1 MKEKQFN
8 NIIGA
13 NKIYSPKNLTLLLL
27 LITALG
33 IGISQVSIFVGFSA
47 IIAPLI
53 MLYIS
58 SVFQKPNLV
67 FYSALI
73 MAFVAL
79 GLTKYYPAPLGLSI
93 DFLLLIG
100 WICVFFNK
108 KEINWSNLNNGYC
121 YAVLLWF
128 GWVCF
133 EIINPE
139 AKSILAWFFAMR
151 GIGLYS
157 LLTIPL
163 CFIIFNKSKHQEK
176 FINIWFTIAILG
188 TLWGCRQL
196 YFGLNGAEN
205 AWLAEGNSS
214 THILHG
220 KLRVFSFFSDAGQF
234 GASQAHTF
242 LVATVLTLGPYNKK
256 RKFFYSIT
264 AICTFW
270 GMMISGTRG
279 AIIIPVIGFLI
290 YAIMTKKIK
299 ILFLGILIGLS
310 VFAFLKYTYILQS
323 NYQVAR
329 MRTALNPNNASFNV
343 RIENQKKLY
352 SYLKPRPI
360 GGGIGSAGYWG
371 LRFSP
376 NTFLA
381 RTPTD
386 SWYVQIWAENGIV
399 GLFLYVCM
407 LIYFLIKGFITIWKL
422 QDPSYKQIAVA
433 FYAGFLGIIFA
444 SYGNKVLG
452 QMPTGILI
460 YISIAFIHL
469 STKFEKQTNQ
479 LKNGLM
485 DT

>member
-8 NIIGA
+8 SRIGG
-13 NKIYSPKNLTLLLL
+13 NKIYTPRNLTLLLL

-33 IGISQVSIFVGFSA
+33 IGISQLGVFIGFTAIVAPILIFYVA
-47 IIAPLI
+47 N
-53 MLYIS
+53 
-58 SVFQKPNLV
+58 VFKKPKV
-67 FYSALI
+67 IFYSALI
-73 MAFVAL
+73 MAFIAL
-79 GLTKYYPAPLGLSI
+79 GLTKYYTAPLGLSI
-93 DFLLLIG
+93 DFLLITG
-100 WICVFFNK
+100 WLCVFFSSK
-108 KEINWSNLNNGYC
+108 KIIWSNLNNGYC
-121 YAVLLWF
+121 YAVVLWF
-128 GWVCF
+128 AWVCF
-133 EIINPE
+133 EIVNPE

-151 GIGLYS
+151 GIGLYC

-163 CFIIFNKSKHQEK
+163 CFLFFNNTKHQES
-176 FINIWFTIAILG
+176 FIKIWFTFGILG
-188 TLWGCRQL
+188 SLWGCRQL
-196 YFGLNGAEN
+196 YFGLNDAEN
-205 AWLAEGNSS
+205 AWLAAGNNL

-242 LVATVLTLGPYNKK
+242 LVSTILALGPYSIKK
-256 RKFFYSIT
+256 KIFYSIT
-264 AICTFW
+264 AASTFW

-279 AIIIPVIGFLI
+279 AIIVPVIGFLI

-299 ILFLGILIGLS
+299 ILVLGFFISLS
-310 VFAFLKYTYILQS
+310 AFAFLKYTRILHS
-323 NYQVAR
+323 NYQIAR
-329 MRTALNPNNASFNV
+329 MRTALNPDNASFNV
-343 RIENQKKLY
+343 RIENQKKL
-352 SYLKPRPI
+352 SRYLRNRPI

-422 QDPSYKQIAVA
+422 QDPNYKQIAVA
-433 FYAGFLGIIFA
+433 FYAGFLGIVFA

-452 QMPTGILI
+452 QMPTGMLI
-460 YISIAFIHL
+460 YISIAFVHL

-479 LKNGLM
+479 LKNGPM